1 VGTSSSLA
9 EAAGKVGKILDPST
23 VQAMLRAGGMAGK
36 KSALEAAAASLGGDR
51 RFSGFKRMGALSA
64 GFDSIGGTSVEIK
77 FRPPGAWKLA
87 ESGRKGSKQ
96 VRKRGVIF
104 NTPYGPRWSFRSG
117 PSRGLNT
124 ITNAHRLAQATVPR
138 AAHGALVT
146 KLGSVF

>member
-9 EAAGKVGKILDPST
+9 EAAGTVGKILDPST

-36 KSALEAAAASLGGDR
+36 VAALEAAAGDLGGDR
-51 RFSGFKRMGALSA
+51 RFSGFRRMGALSA
-64 GFDSIGGTSVEIK
+64 GFDSVGGTSVEIK
-77 FRPPGAWKLA
+77 YRPAGAWMLA
-87 ESGRKGSKQ
+87 ERGRRGSKP

-104 NTPYGPRWSFRSG
+104 NTPYGPRWGFRSG

-124 ITNAHRLAQATVPR
+124 VTDAHRKSQTVVPR
-138 AAHGALVT
+138 AAHEALVI